1 MNKILVVVVG
11 FFNLEAGIGCAV
23 SLAPKHEPFVGMTC

>member
-1 MNKILVVVVG
+1 MNKILVVVVV
-11 FFNLEAGIGCAV
+11 FNLEAGIGCAV